1 MKWDPELTALADQVR
16 ETFGRRALAD
26 AYVRALMAAP
36 RTECPPELE
45 LFEEDDEIRGAR
57 SLCEHG
63 RGKPKREFDAADEAL
78 KMVPRA
84 LRAAFA

>member
-26 AYVRALMAAP
+26 AYVRALVAAP

-45 LFEEDDEIRGAR
+45 LFEDDDQISVVDGEASAA
-57 SLCEHG
+57 SLKSE
-63 RGKPKREFDAADEAL
+63 
-78 KMVPRA
+78 
-84 LRAAFA
+84 LRRMLTRH

>member
-1 MKWDPELTALADQVR
+1 MLWVRACNATHSQMKWDPELTALADQVR

-45 LFEEDDEIRGAR
+45 LFEEDDEIRIVDVEASAA
-57 SLCEHG
+57 SL
-63 RGKPKREFDAADEAL
+63 KRE
-78 KMVPRA
+78 
-84 LRAAFA
+84 LRRLLTKH

>member
-26 AYVRALMAAP
+26 AYVRALVAAP

-45 LFEEDDEIRGAR
+45 LFEDDDQISVVDSEASAA
-57 SLCEHG
+57 SLKSE
-63 RGKPKREFDAADEAL
+63 
-78 KMVPRA
+78 
-84 LRAAFA
+84 LRRMLTRH

>member
-26 AYVRALMAAP
+26 AYVRALVASP

-45 LFEEDDEIRGAR
+45 FLEEDDDIRIVDGDASAA
-57 SLCEHG
+57 SL
-63 RGKPKREFDAADEAL
+63 KRE
-78 KMVPRA
+78 
-84 LRAAFA
+84 LRRLLTKH